1 MSDQSR
7 DAVEKT
13 ARGLQNAIR
22 DIRLQDMERS
32 DVIVE
37 LRDTERARLELLQH
51 ALEDVI
57 AELPDH
63 SEQFSLAIAVGEK
76 PRFWVDVTSFV
87 MLGRD
92 KRTYR
97 FLKDTRLGRV
107 VLAEDENV
115 DVIADK
121 VTNYLAERII
131 EREKFL
137 EGDRVFDD
145 ITAARYRM
153 EEPESEFHSAKN
165 KGFAIGNELR
175 FLGGVLVGA
184 VGIVLIAW
192 FTNVIN

>member
-87 MLGRD
+87 MMGRD

-153 EEPESEFHSAKN
+153 DEPETKFHSPKN
-165 KGFAIGNELR
+165 KSFAIGNEIR